1 MIMKPL
7 LGLCALI
14 LSALAAPAADVRFS
28 NHIPN
33 TATIL
38 APHNGNKIEIYNPT
52 AAAWQTISLSNSG
65 VVSDVS
71 NCYIEDVSG
80 QSMPM
85 DTIHI
90 AFLKMDGSGN
100 LYINWLTWAQAG
112 PAKSPGG
119 FIVDART
126 QQGHL
131 IGMAIR
137 RPTYHVQGQANSEY
151 VLSYYNRGAS
161 NFISVP
167 AGTVS
172 AASGW
177 QDIGAP
183 VELLLWADDMPAFNA
198 VVNFTGDTAEAT
210 MAARVLVSFNN
221 ANGQPGAY
229 NNWGHETS
237 TVNVTAGK
245 PYTGSITVPLAS
257 APPGFWQFQLQT
269 SVDVGTVTLGAA
281 RNSMMGAYG
290 KF

>member
-1 MIMKPL
+1 MMKFL
-7 LGLCALI
+7 LGLCVLV
-14 LSALAAPAADVRFS
+14 LSVTTTLAADVRFS
-28 NHIPN
+28 NHTPI

-38 APHNGNKIEIYNPT
+38 VPHDGNQIDVYNPT

-71 NCYIEDVSG
+71 NCYIDDVPG

-85 DTIHI
+85 DTIHL
-90 AFLKMDGSGN
+90 AWLKMDGSGN
-100 LYINWLTWAQAG
+100 LYINWLTWVQSG
-112 PAKSPGG
+112 PAKASGG
-119 FIVDART
+119 FTIDART

-172 AASGW
+172 AGSGW
-177 QDIGAP
+177 QNVGAP
-183 VELLLWADDMPAFNA
+183 IEMLVWADDIPTFMANI
-198 VVNFTGDTAEAT
+198 NFTGSAAGST
-210 MAARVLVSFNN
+210 MAASVLMTTNTNSGTIGLPN
-221 ANGQPGAY
+221 Y
-229 NNWGHETS
+229 WGFETS
-237 TVNVTAGK
+237 QVNVSPGK
-245 PYTGSITVPLAS
+245 PYGGTIIVPLAS
-257 APPGFWQFQLQT
+257 PPPGFWRYQLQI

-281 RNSMMGAYG
+281 RNSMMSASG